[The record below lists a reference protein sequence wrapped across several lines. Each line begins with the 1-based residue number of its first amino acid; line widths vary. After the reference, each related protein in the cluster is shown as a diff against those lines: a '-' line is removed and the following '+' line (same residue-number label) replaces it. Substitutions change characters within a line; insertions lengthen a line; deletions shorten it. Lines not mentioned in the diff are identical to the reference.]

1 MNLPNLLTL
10 SRVPVLFVIVG
21 LIYLDLP
28 GTATLAFFLFIFAGI
43 TDWLDGY
50 LARRFNLV
58 SNFGKLM
65 DALTD
70 KILIVGM
77 YVALLAANLVPSW
90 TIILVLLVVCR
101 EFAITGLRL
110 VAASKGSVLA
120 AEKSGKH
127 KTLLQIISISVL
139 LAVPVIR
146 NDVIG
151 WTGWDLQSFAG
162 LVYWVGIGIFLAA
175 VAITVSSAVNYL
187 SKYWTLFFEV
197 RDTGV
202 K

>member
-10 SRVPVLFVIVG
+10 ARILLVPIFVVVYIVPGPSTYLIASALF
-21 LIYLDLP
+21 
-28 GTATLAFFLFIFAGI
+28 ALAAF

-175 VAITVSSAVNYL
+175 RRCYSRA
-187 SKYWTLFFEV
+187 
-197 RDTGV
+197 
-202 K
+202 